1 MHVDANVNVTL
12 LWNIRRDMSMKYKM
26 EYNRFKIDEIWS
38 NFSRE
43 VSFFFFFKKQRF
55 PIVLKLIFNN

>member
-12 LWNIRRDMSMKYKM
+12 LWNIRRDMNMKYKM

-43 VSFFFFFKKQRF
+43 VSCTFFLF
-55 PIVLKLIFNN
+55 

>member
-43 VSFFFFFKKQRF
+43 VSCTFFLF
-55 PIVLKLIFNN
+55 